1 MLLTFDVVSFWVFQ
15 FFLISFLCAFIIF
28 TERSFLSISLLLL
41 GFVKCK
47 WGFVKSTKG
56 LGNVTRDLGK
66 MQEILLRMK
75 DVLEIVQVFQILVVW
90 RTGVF
95 CFCFWG
101 VFLFLFFFFY
111 VLNGVYV
118 FFLLQLL
125 SIYQFTDCN
134 NRI

>member
-56 LGNVTRDLGK
+56 LGKVTRDLGK

-95 CFCFWG
+95 CFCFW
-101 VFLFLFFFFY
+101 VFFFFFFFF
-111 VLNGVYV
+111 LRFKWGLC